1 LLRSVHGPVPP
12 QRKHQNVRLVP
23 PARHGIRRGDV
34 DAATSHLGARNHR
47 MSRVLGA
54 EVRYR
59 SGQKIGDLQD
69 LVVDSQGKLMLAIV
83 STGGWLGLKGR
94 VHAVPW
100 EVLRTANDGTR
111 VLDMERAQL
120 SRVPVAVAVTRSVRP
135 CDAA

>member
-1 LLRSVHGPVPP
+1 MGQCRPSASTRTCAWFR
-12 QRKHQNVRLVP
+12 QRGTASGAVMSTQQ
-23 PARHGIRRGDV
+23 RH
-34 DAATSHLGARNHR
+34 TWERNHR